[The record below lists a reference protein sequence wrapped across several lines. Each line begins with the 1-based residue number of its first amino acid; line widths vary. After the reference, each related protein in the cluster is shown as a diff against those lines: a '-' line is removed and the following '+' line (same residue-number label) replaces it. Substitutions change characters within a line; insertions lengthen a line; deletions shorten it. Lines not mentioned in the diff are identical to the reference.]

1 MTIAETEN
9 SRKKLE
15 PISSCRPLIADFAR
29 DTIVEAIWGSCEG
42 PPPEFRTPVNPPTYI
57 GTEYSHAENYAHA
70 NERITA
76 ELDRRLEIA
85 AEAVQSKPDMSPA
98 FGPETVAATNQQRRD

>member
-1 MTIAETEN
+1 
-9 SRKKLE
+9 L
-15 PISSCRPLIADFAR
+15 LIFAR
-29 DTIVEAIWGSCEG
+29 DKIVEAVWGSCEG